1 MKHIVQEVLL
11 VLLITIISI
20 MAALFIAHS
29 VQSEPLNQK
38 DPRDHSSIGH
48 LTPYDSGSAGVVD
61 GEFEEKL

>member
-1 MKHIVQEVLL
+1 MKHIIQEVLL

-38 DPRDHSSIGH
+38 DTWNHSSKGH
-48 LTPYDSGSAGVVD
+48 LTPYNSGTTGVVD

>member
-11 VLLITIISI
+11 VLFITIISVI
-20 MAALFIAHS
+20 VALIIAHS

-38 DPRDHSSIGH
+38 DTWNHSSKGH
-48 LTPYDSGSAGVVD
+48 LTTHNSGAAGVVD